1 MAERDPDS
9 MTEHRRVPVDITHLV
24 LSVLFLAVLVAA
36 TFWVLSPF
44 LTSILWATIVVVATW
59 PLLLRLQSMVG
70 GRRGRAVAIMTA
82 AILLVV
88 FVPVTLAVSTIVGNA
103 ESVTTGIRS
112 LETIALPEPPAWLER
127 IPLIGARVTAKWTS
141 FAVLDA
147 EQRLAVLTPYVQSG
161 LQWFAS
167 KAGSVSTM
175 LLQFLLTTI
184 VSALLMANGEHVR
197 EGILRFA
204 RRLAGSQGQ
213 DAAVLAAQTIRSVVL
228 GVVVTALIQSA
239 IGGTGLL
246 ITGIPAAGLLTAVMF
261 FLCLSQ
267 LGPLLV
273 LVPAVIWLYGS
284 GSTAWGTTLLV
295 IAIVT
300 GAFDNV
306 VRPVLIKRGA
316 DLPLVLIFAGV
327 LGGLLAFG
335 IIGLFIGPVVLAV
348 GYKLLGVWVSSGEA
362 ETAPD
367 AAALRL

>member
-1 MAERDPDS
+1 
-9 MTEHRRVPVDITHLV
+9 
-24 LSVLFLAVLVAA
+24 
-36 TFWVLSPF
+36 
-44 LTSILWATIVVVATW
+44 
-59 PLLLRLQSMVG
+59 
-70 GRRGRAVAIMTA
+70 MTA

-88 FVPVTLAVSTIVGNA
+88 FIPVMLAVSTIVGNA
-103 ESVTTGIRS
+103 ESVTTGIRA
-112 LETIALPEPPAWLER
+112 LATIAMPAPPGWLAG
-127 IPLIGARVTAKWTS
+127 IPLVGARITAKWTS
-141 FAVLDA
+141 FSALDSEHRIA
-147 EQRLAVLTPYVQSG
+147 AFTPYLQSG

-167 KAGSVSTM
+167 KAGSVTTM

-197 EGILRFA
+197 DGILRFA
-204 RRLAGSQGQ
+204 RRLAGQQGQ
-213 DAAVLAAQTIRSVVL
+213 DATTLAAQTIRSVVL
-228 GVVVTALIQSA
+228 GVVVTALVQSA
-239 IGGTGLL
+239 IGGAGLF

-273 LVPAVIWLYGS
+273 LVPAIAWLYGS
-284 GSTAWGTTLLV
+284 GSSAWGTVLVV

-300 GAFDNV
+300 GALDNV

-348 GYKLLGVWVSSGEA
+348 GYKLLGVWVGSGDTTEA
-362 ETAPD
+362 AADET
-367 AAALRL
+367 AALRF